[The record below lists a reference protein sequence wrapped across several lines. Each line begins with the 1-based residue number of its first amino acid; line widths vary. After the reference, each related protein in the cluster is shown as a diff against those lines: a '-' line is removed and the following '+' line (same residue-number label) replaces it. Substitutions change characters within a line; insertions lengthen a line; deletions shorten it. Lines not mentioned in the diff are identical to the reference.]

1 MTIVNGTLVARPVK
15 TTQASLVPPVP
26 TLMEGEVYPW
36 GSRASWANREPA
48 RQLSGLTRC
57 CKQSRL
63 VELTDRVRRPSLS
76 TPRDVVSAGIGDRVR
91 EKDSNL
97 VLRPKLEDST
107 AQQGLSDS
115 AVIML
120 GPAHPIY

>member
-1 MTIVNGTLVARPVK
+1 MTIVNGAPVARRVK
-15 TTQASLVPPVP
+15 TTRASLVPQVP
-26 TLMEGEVYPW
+26 TLMEGEVFPW
-36 GSRASWANREPA
+36 GVGHRGQAANA
-48 RQLSGLTRC
+48 AWQLSGLTRC

-63 VELTDRVRRPSLS
+63 VELTDRARRPSPS

-120 GPAHPIY
+120 GLAHPIY